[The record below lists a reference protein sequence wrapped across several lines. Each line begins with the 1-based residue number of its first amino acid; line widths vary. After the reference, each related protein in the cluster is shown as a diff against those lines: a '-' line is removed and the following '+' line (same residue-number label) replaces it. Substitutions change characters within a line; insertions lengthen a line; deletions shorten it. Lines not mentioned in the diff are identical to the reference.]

1 MYGDH
6 ATHCGKTIPLYL
18 KGTERSEI
26 ASAVG
31 FILLAKEWGEG
42 ERRQASHSVWCGCI
56 QTHHSEQA
64 LTDQGLCL
72 RGGKVSVMPKG

>member
-1 MYGDH
+1 MFGDN
-6 ATHCGKTIPLYL
+6 AAHCRKTIPLYL

-42 ERRQASHSVWCGCI
+42 ERRQASHGV
-56 QTHHSEQA
+56 
-64 LTDQGLCL
+64 
-72 RGGKVSVMPKG
+72 